1 MSSAASIPRPK
12 KPNPAPWIV
21 LALVLIGGGV
31 WALSRGGNSK
41 PSKPKAPET
50 ITITL
55 PPPPPPPP
63 PPKVEPPPPKDEPQP
78 KEEMI
83 EQEPV
88 AEDEPPP
95 EAAPEAPPGEDLSTG
110 ITGGN
115 GPDMGLSRG
124 NGNGRIGG
132 TNGKHGS
139 GSRFGW
145 YAAKVQSSI
154 ADALRSNSVTRTANG
169 RLDVRI
175 WPDANGRITRVQ
187 LVESTGNAAVNQ
199 AIKNQVL
206 TGLQLPQA
214 PPADMPVPITI
225 RINASKSTP

>member
-1 MSSAASIPRPK
+1 MSSGASSPRPK
-12 KPNPAPWIV
+12 KSNPAPWIV
-21 LALVLIGGGV
+21 LALVVIGGGA

-63 PPKVEPPPPKDEPQP
+63 PPKVEPPPPKDEPEQ

-95 EAAPEAPPGEDLSTG
+95 EAAPEAPPDEGLGTN

-115 GPDMGLSRG
+115 GPDMGLTRG
-124 NGNGRIGG
+124 NGNGRVGG
-132 TNGKHGS
+132 GNGKRGN
-139 GSRFGW
+139 GNRFAW
-145 YAAKVQSSI
+145 YEAKVKSSI
-154 ADALRSNSVTRTANG
+154 VAALLANPVTRTAAG
-169 RLDVRI
+169 RIDARI
-175 WPDANGRITRVQ
+175 WPDPNGRIIRVR
-187 LVESTGNAAVNQ
+187 LVQPTGNAAVDQ

-225 RINASKSTP
+225 RINARKSTP

>member
-1 MSSAASIPRPK
+1 MSSAAFTPRPK

-21 LALVLIGGGV
+21 LALVVIGGGA
-31 WALSRGGNSK
+31 WALSRGGSSK

-63 PPKVEPPPPKDEPQP
+63 PPKVEPPPPKDEPEQ
-78 KEEMI
+78 KDEMI
-83 EQEPV
+83 EEEPV
-88 AEDEPPP
+88 AADEPPP
-95 EAAPEAPPGEDLSTG
+95 EAAPEAPPDEGLGTN

-132 TNGKHGS
+132 TGGKGGNGN
-139 GSRFGW
+139 RFGW
-145 YAAKVQSSI
+145 YSAKVTSTVEQ
-154 ADALRSNSVTRTANG
+154 ALRSNPITRTATG
-169 RLDVRI
+169 RLEEIRI
-175 WPDANGRITRVQ
+175 WSDANGRITRVK
-187 LVESTGNAAVNQ
+187 LAGSTGNPAVDQ

-206 TGLQLPQA
+206 SGLQLPA
-214 PPADMPVPITI
+214 PPADAPMPI
-225 RINASKSTP
+225 RISYSARKSTP